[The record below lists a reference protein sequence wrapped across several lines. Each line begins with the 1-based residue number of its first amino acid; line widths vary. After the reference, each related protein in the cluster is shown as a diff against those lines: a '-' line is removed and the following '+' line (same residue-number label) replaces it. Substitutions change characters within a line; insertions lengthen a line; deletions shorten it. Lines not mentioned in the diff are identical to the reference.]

1 MSKQVDGEYRRPLPK
16 ACRGRQGGGFEWE
29 KCQKRNFLAV
39 QGEFG
44 KIISV
49 VRRKMCFLIA
59 YNGKSY
65 VQ

>member
-1 MSKQVDGEYRRPLPK
+1 MERAEEFKEKYTAEEVAS
-16 ACRGRQGGGFEWE
+16 EWE
-29 KCQKRNFLAV
+29 KCQKRNFLVV

-49 VRRKMCFLIA
+49 VRKKMCFLIA